1 MSAAAGRVAWRL
13 TPTRLVVAL
22 ACAVAAAFIAL
33 PLIVLATH
41 TSPGALAAALRDP
54 VVLDALRVSVV
65 TTAISLAVI
74 VLVGTPLA
82 VGLARGRFPGR
93 TLLDALVGLPLVLP
107 PVVAGL
113 ALLLAFSRTGPL
125 GTALQPFGV
134 RVPLTEAA
142 VVLAQCFVAGP
153 FYVYAVTAGL
163 SSVDSNV
170 EEIAATLRASPWHV
184 FRTVTLPLVRPAVAY
199 GMVLSGARA
208 LGEFGATITVAGN
221 LQGRTQTMPTA
232 IYIAFERDPDGAV
245 ALAVILA
252 VVSFVLLLAVRGLRL
267 ARAAV

>member
-1 MSAAAGRVAWRL
+1 MSAAARAGAWRL
-13 TPTRLVVAL
+13 TPIRLLVAL
-22 ACAVAAAFIAL
+22 ACAIAAAFVAI

-41 TSPGALAAALRDP
+41 TSPRALADSLSDP
-54 VVLDALRVSVV
+54 VVLDALRVSAV
-65 TTAISLAVI
+65 TTAISLLVI

-82 VGLARGRFPGR
+82 AALARGRFPGR

-113 ALLLAFSRTGPL
+113 ALLLAFGPSGPL
-125 GTALQPFGV
+125 GNALQHVGV

-153 FYVYAVTAGL
+153 FYVYAVAAGL
-163 SSVDSNV
+163 SGVDGSV
-170 EEIAATLRASPWHV
+170 EEVARTLRASPWHV
-184 FRTVTLPLVRPAVAY
+184 FRTVTLPLIRPALAY
-199 GMVLSGARA
+199 GLVLSGARA

-232 IYIAFERDPDGAV
+232 IYIAFERDRGGAV
-245 ALAVILA
+245 TLAVILA
-252 VVSFVLLLAVRGLRL
+252 VVSFALLLAVRGLRL